1 MRRKGFEPP
10 TYWFVASYSIQLS
23 YRRISLSGFV
33 PQASIII
40 AQAVG
45 FVKHFFQNLAKNL
58 IKGWGFSFFR
68 RKMRQSDTK
77 SVQKALYNSF
87 AL

>member
-23 YRRISLSGFV
+23 YRRISLSGVV

-40 AQAVG
+40 AQAV
-45 FVKHFFQNLAKNL
+45 
-58 IKGWGFSFFR
+58 
-68 RKMRQSDTK
+68 
-77 SVQKALYNSF
+77 
-87 AL
+87 